1 MVRFKKNVKDT
12 KLYAWE
18 TTWFVA
24 KVYIAIGIVCIPLII
39 YQFVIGIF
47 IDKDA
52 LGYGVTLLIL
62 LVIII
67 LIIIRMYFYYKKN
80 LNLYFRDADSN
91 GDVEGTVSAGDD
103 EYVME
108 NLSGKSVCR
117 LRKNDIT
124 KTKVTK
130 NCLFI
135 KTNANVVIFF
145 PKTDEILDLFGM
157 KESTVSK

>member
-1 MVRFKKNVKDT
+1 MVSFKKNIKYT

-18 TTWFVA
+18 TTWFVST
-24 KVYIAIGIVCIPLII
+24 VYIAIGIVCIPFII

-47 IDKDA
+47 VNKDA

-62 LVIII
+62 WALII
-67 LIIIRMYFYYKKN
+67 LIVIRTYFYYKKN

-91 GDVEGTVSAGDD
+91 GDVEGTVSVDGD

-108 NLSGKSVCR
+108 NLSGKSIGR
-117 LRKNDIT
+117 LRKTDIK

-157 KESTVSK
+157 KEPTASK